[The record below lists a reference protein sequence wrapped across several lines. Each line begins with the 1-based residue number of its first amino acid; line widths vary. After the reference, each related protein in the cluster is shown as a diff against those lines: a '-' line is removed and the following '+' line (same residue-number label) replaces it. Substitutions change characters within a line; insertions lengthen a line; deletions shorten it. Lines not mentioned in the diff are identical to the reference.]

1 MVESIKKEA
10 LVIYKGQPALVLEY
24 GKKIDIKTA
33 SGENKKVRDKDILLL
48 HKGPVKTLNF
58 SVLESDIEEIW
69 TLLQGEVVTL
79 VELADFLYGDDSPE
93 AIYNAYNELEHG
105 LHFTGDFGEI
115 KCNTREY
122 IDEEIK
128 KANVKKERE
137 NQYSASIERLSKG
150 QWQKDDEPQLREIES
165 LALEQRT
172 NSKILKTL
180 GVKET
185 ALDAHRFLIKIGY
198 WSLDFNPYPGRFG
211 VSLKSSSIVNEY
223 PKVIN
228 PLDLTNL
235 KAYAIDDEGSRDPDD
250 AISIEGDKVWVH
262 ITDVASLIKPGS
274 LEDLDAS
281 SRGSNLYLPS
291 ETVHMLPSRVT
302 DIQALGT
309 PEGNNTISFMIQFDD
324 DFNIINREI
333 HLTRVKVERW
343 TYEKVEEQ
351 KESSNFKPF
360 YDIAQKLK
368 TRRLESGALTI
379 SLPEVKIRV
388 NENRD
393 ISIVQ
398 INGIQ
403 SRNVVSEFML
413 LAGECAA
420 YFCSENHIPIPYATQ
435 QPPDAKGTPDS
446 DLASMFVWRRKFKR
460 GETKYSP
467 EPHSGLGFSHY
478 TRATSPLRRYSDL
491 IVHQQIRSY
500 ILGEDLMDE
509 EDILMKVSPA
519 LDSMRKLTICERA
532 SNLHWKLM
540 YIKNNSKET
549 YTGTYVEKKDKGAGL
564 FLIEDLALEVLV
576 TMSEFPELNEKVDL
590 KVKKVDIPTVS
601 VTFVPL

>member
-1 MVESIKKEA
+1 MINSLKKDA

-24 GKKIDIKTA
+24 GKKIDIKTV
-33 SGENKKVRDKDILLL
+33 GGDNKKVRDKDVLLL
-48 HKGPVKTLNF
+48 HQGPVKSLNF
-58 SVLESDIEEIW
+58 GKLESDIEEIW
-69 TLLQGEVVTL
+69 NLLQGESITL
-79 VELADFLYGDDSPE
+79 VELADFLYGEDSPE
-93 AIYNAYNELEHG
+93 AIYNAYMELEHG
-105 LHFTGDFGEI
+105 LHFSGEFDAI
-115 KCNTREY
+115 QCNSREF
-122 IDEEIK
+122 IEEELHKANIK
-128 KANVKKERE
+128 KEKED
-137 NQYSASIERLSKG
+137 QYSDSMERLSKG
-150 QWQKDDEPQLREIES
+150 QWSNDDEIQLREIEN

-172 NSKILKTL
+172 SSKVLKTL
-180 GVKET
+180 GIKET

-198 WSLDFNPYPGRFG
+198 WPMDFNPHPGRFG
-211 VSLKSSSIVNEY
+211 VSLKSSSIISEY
-223 PKVIN
+223 PVVTN
-228 PLDLTNL
+228 PLDLTHL

-281 SRGSNLYLPS
+281 ARGANLYLPT

-302 DIQALGT
+302 DIQALGS

-324 DFNIINREI
+324 DFNIIKRDVY
-333 HLTRVKVERW
+333 LTRVKVERW
-343 TYEKVEEQ
+343 TYETVEEQ
-351 KESSNFKPF
+351 KESINFKPF
-360 YDIAQKLK
+360 YDIAEKLK

-388 NENRD
+388 NEDRE

-398 INGIQ
+398 IHGIQ
-403 SRNVVSEFML
+403 SRNVISEFML

-420 YFCSENHIPIPYATQ
+420 YFCSENSIPIPYASQ
-435 QPPDAKGTPDS
+435 QPPDAKGTPES

-467 EPHSGLGFSHY
+467 EPHSGLGLSHY

-491 IVHQQIRSY
+491 VVHQQIRAFL
-500 ILGEDLMDE
+500 LGEDLMDE

-532 SNLHWKLM
+532 SNLHWKLV
-540 YIKNNSKET
+540 YIKNNSNDVF
-549 YTGTYVEKKDKGAGL
+549 TGTYVEKKDKGAGL
-564 FLIEDLALEVLV
+564 FLIEELALEVLV
-576 TMSEFPELNEKVDL
+576 SMPEFPELNQKVQL
-590 KVKKVDIPTVS
+590 KVKKIDIPTS
-601 VTFVPL
+601 SLTFIAL